1 MRDVFVLS
9 GLRSATQMM
18 TIDLAQALA
27 CLNRLAALNMSPWLE
42 TVGSGIQKEV
52 QNRIR
57 KAKESPA
64 GEVWAPWMPRTRG
77 YREHKGNSGQGLL
90 WDEGSLL
97 NSISFVVDDAA
108 QGDFFGAKGGVV
120 IGTDVAYAGYLQDG
134 TERMAARPFLGWS
147 DAEVTE
153 LEFSAVK
160 FIEALL

>member
-1 MRDVFVLS
+1 M
-9 GLRSATQMM
+9 TM

-42 TVGSGIQKEV
+42 TVGSGVQKEV
-52 QNRIR
+52 QDRIR
-57 KAKESPA
+57 KVKESPG
-64 GEVWAPWMPRTRG
+64 GEVWSPWMPRTRK

-90 WDEGSLL
+90 WDEGTLL
-97 NSISFVVDDAA
+97 NSISFAVSDSA
-108 QGDFFGAKGGVV
+108 QGDLFGSLGWVA
-120 IGTDVAYAGYLQDG
+120 IGTDVEYAGYLQDG

-153 LEFSAVK
+153 LEFSAIR